1 MNRVRRGAL
10 DGTLLREHLAGG
22 RYQGE
27 MDVANVEHQLV
38 AEMGPDVCLFEDICN
53 RYSSHKKPLDWED
66 VVRYNFKLFFLIPKI
81 LFFHIF
87 VLSGSTRRT
96 PAAER
101 SSTC

>member
-1 MNRVRRGAL
+1 MNIEITKECVFLIFNKNVLRVFTETYMSRVRRGAL

-66 VVRYNFKLFFLIPKI
+66 VVRYK
-81 LFFHIF
+81 FHIF
-87 VLSGSTRRT
+87 VFL
-96 PAAER
+96 
-101 SSTC
+101 